1 MTSEAVAG
9 KLSVVYFLLILTTV
23 TTLNKACH
31 LIKKYNFSAAD
42 ICPKCWTLMTIA
54 VRILD
59 RSLRGQLVTLRLLH
73 SAKFEFFYFYFMK
86 MALNTIF
93 VSCHNP
99 RGLWVPAPSVGVL
112 WQKRSA
118 LLGV

>member
-1 MTSEAVAG
+1 M
-9 KLSVVYFLLILTTV
+9 VYFLLILTKV
-23 TTLNKACH
+23 THLNKACH

-73 SAKFEFFYFYFMK
+73 SAKFEFLFFLFYEIGIEHY
-86 MALNTIF
+86 L
-93 VSCHNP
+93 C
-99 RGLWVPAPSVGVL
+99 
-112 WQKRSA
+112 
-118 LLGV
+118 LLS